1 MGSRTLVCLLESWGA
16 IVAMRRSRCDELW
29 QGASTESRVR
39 LSLPLMSAMGRDR
52 PALDGANRVEVPSLE
67 GLSIMCCR
75 TPAGMRR
82 AKNSD
87 GETSV
92 PLRHDLNGR
101 LACSQIPQ
109 FLQIFIGES
118 NASVGPVACFVIGD
132 GFGRSI
138 RLSVDKDISAGG

>member
-1 MGSRTLVCLLESWGA
+1 MGSRTLVCLLESSGA

-52 PALDGANRVEVPSLE
+52 PASG
-67 GLSIMCCR
+67 R

-132 GFGRSI
+132 GFGGSI